1 MRSHFKDFPYSPLDI
16 TKNDGTL
23 TITFEGRTGTAH
35 YHDKYKPL
43 KLRHGVVYSA
53 IYSQFPEWILD
64 MISDDGYHVDD
75 AMYEELNDMLDFAMN
90 T

>member
-1 MRSHFKDFPYSPLDI
+1 MRSYFTAFPYSPLYI

-23 TITFEGRTGTAH
+23 TITFEGQTGTAH
-35 YHDKYKPL
+35 YHNECKWL
-43 KLRHGVVYSA
+43 QLRHAAVYSA
-53 IYSQFPEWILD
+53 IYSQYPEWILD

-75 AMYEELNDMLDFAMN
+75 AMYEELNDMLESAIH